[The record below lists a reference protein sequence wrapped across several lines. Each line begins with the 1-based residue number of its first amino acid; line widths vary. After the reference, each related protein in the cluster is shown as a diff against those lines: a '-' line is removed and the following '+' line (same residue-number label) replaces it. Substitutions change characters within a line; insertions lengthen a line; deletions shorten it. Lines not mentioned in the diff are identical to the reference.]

1 MPYTLTIG
9 FIWFALAAMIG
20 LVVGWVLRSAPASRQ
35 VSRARKKV
43 QHELDAEITELRTQV
58 TTLQGVA
65 EERDRLQSEL
75 ESMREL
81 HHASESEPKSEGKLE
96 TDESKLVEVD
106 LAIVSDDQVDET
118 DSVERD
124 DKLSHTLPDVELGA
138 AVLGRRLVHD
148 DLKAV
153 VGIGPAIERLCHE
166 AKILTWLDLA
176 GAEPEALK
184 SMLSDAGARFGRH
197 DPLTWPEQARRFAEG
212 RWEEARAFEE
222 ALVADRNQ

>member
-9 FIWFALAAMIG
+9 FIWFALAAVIG
-20 LVVGWVLRSAPASRQ
+20 LVVGWVLRSAPARRQ
-35 VSRARKKV
+35 VLRARKQV
-43 QHELDAEITELRTQV
+43 QHELDAEITALRTQV
-58 TTLQGVA
+58 TTLHGVA

-81 HHASESEPKSEGKLE
+81 HHASESESKSEGNSD
-96 TDESKLVEVD
+96 TGESTLVEAD
-106 LAIVSDDQVDET
+106 SEIASGDQVDET
-118 DSVERD
+118 ASDESD
-124 DKLSHTLPDVELGA
+124 DEVPHTLPDVELGA

-153 VGIGPAIERLCHE
+153 VGIGPAIERLCHD
-166 AKILTWLDLA
+166 AKILTWWDLA

-197 DPLTWPEQARRFAEG
+197 DPLTWPGQARRFAEG

-222 ALVADRNQ
+222 TLAVDRNQ

>member
-9 FIWFALAAMIG
+9 FIWFALAAVIG
-20 LVVGWVLRSAPASRQ
+20 LVVGWVLRSAPARRQ
-35 VSRARKKV
+35 VLRARKQV
-43 QHELDAEITELRTQV
+43 QHELDAEITALRTQV
-58 TTLQGVA
+58 TTLHGVA

-81 HHASESEPKSEGKLE
+81 HHASESESKSEGNSD
-96 TDESKLVEVD
+96 TGESTLVEAD
-106 LAIVSDDQVDET
+106 SEIASGDQVDET
-118 DSVERD
+118 ASDESD
-124 DKLSHTLPDVELGA
+124 DEVPHTLPDVELGA

-184 SMLSDAGARFGRH
+184 STLSDAGARFGRH